1 MPKDNDE
8 LKAGDSPEEGGG
20 VTSTGDKP
28 ADKPKPKPVAKKEKE
43 LEKTYRLT
51 VSSAPHLK
59 SPEDTAKIMRLV
71 IIALVP
77 AMAGAVY
84 FQGWRSLVLVAIAAA
99 SAMFFEAVIRLLT
112 RKPLTILDG
121 SAALTGIL
129 LAFNLPYYVPWWMPV
144 VGSFVAIAIAK
155 QAFGGLGHNLFNPA
169 LIGRAVLLA
178 AWPVHMTTDWF
189 NHAEGAQVL
198 PRLFNLSGTTVD
210 AVSTATPLAAMKGA
224 AAILADP
231 GAAPE
236 AVAQAKAVAAQLTGA
251 EGLSKL
257 ALGDVGGCIGETSAA
272 LLLLGA
278 LFLIIKGIVD
288 WRIPASYMATVVVLM
303 TIFGWVGG
311 AWTGLFH
318 LLAGGL
324 MLGALFMAT
333 DMVTSPVTRKGRW
346 IFGIGCGILAVVI
359 RLWGGYPEGVSYS
372 ILLMNAAVP
381 IIDRYTV
388 PKFFGE
394 RRTERA

>member
-1 MPKDNDE
+1 MPKDDE
-8 LKAGDSPEEGGG
+8 LKAGDSPENGEAA
-20 VTSTGDKP
+20 SEE
-28 ADKPKPKPVAKKEKE
+28 KPKPKPVAKKEKE
-43 LEKTYRLT
+43 PEKTYRLT

-59 SPEDTAKIMRLV
+59 SPEDTAKIMRWV

-84 FQGWRSLVLVAIAAA
+84 FQGWRSLLLVAIAAA

-112 RKPLTILDG
+112 KKPLTILDG

-169 LIGRAVLLA
+169 LVGRAVLLA
-178 AWPVHMTTDWF
+178 AWPVHLTTDWF

-210 AVSTATPLAAMKGA
+210 AVSTATPLAVMKGA
-224 AAILADP
+224 AATLSNS

-236 AVAQAKAVAAQLTGA
+236 AVAQAKAVVAQLTGA

-257 ALGDVGGCIGETSAA
+257 ALGDVGGCIGETSAV
-272 LLLLGA
+272 LLLIGA
-278 LFLIIKGIVD
+278 LILIIKGIVD
-288 WRIPASYMATVVVLM
+288 WRIPASYMATVV
-303 TIFGWVGG
+303 
-311 AWTGLFH
+311 
-318 LLAGGL
+318 
-324 MLGALFMAT
+324 
-333 DMVTSPVTRKGRW
+333 
-346 IFGIGCGILAVVI
+346 
-359 RLWGGYPEGVSYS
+359 
-372 ILLMNAAVP
+372 
-381 IIDRYTV
+381 
-388 PKFFGE
+388 
-394 RRTERA
+394 